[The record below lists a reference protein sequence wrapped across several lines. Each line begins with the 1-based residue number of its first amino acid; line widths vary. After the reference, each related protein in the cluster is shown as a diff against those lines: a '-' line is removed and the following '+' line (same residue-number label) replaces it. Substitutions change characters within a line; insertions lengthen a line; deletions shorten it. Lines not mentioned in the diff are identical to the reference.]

1 MSFIQKFAPA
11 AALTL
16 AVALSATSATA
27 EWRGWNFFDA
37 DYPTGVAM
45 DAFTDKLAELS
56 DGELTGKTFHNGVL
70 GSGADAISQVRLG
83 ALEFSAISLGTL
95 GATVDEA
102 NVASLPFIFKNVDHM
117 HRVLDSE
124 IGAQISDAMADQGF
138 VPVSWYDS
146 GARSFYNT
154 ERPITAPADL
164 DGLKIRVMGNEI
176 FVNMVNDMGGN
187 GTPMAFGEVFQSLKT
202 GVIDG
207 AENNYPSYEST
218 NHFEVAQF
226 YSLTEH
232 LIIPDCLCVSKVIWD
247 GLSAE
252 QQAMV
257 TEAGQHS
264 QAVQRAEWAARVEAS
279 KAAIIEAGVVINA
292 IDDKTPFQN
301 AMASVYDGFIAQY
314 PDLEGLVNDIKNFD

>member
-16 AVALSATSATA
+16 AVALSATSAAA

-102 NVASLPFIFKNVDHM
+102 NVASLPFIFNNVDHM

-292 IDDKTPFQN
+292 IDDKTPFQD

>member
-16 AVALSATSATA
+16 AVALSATSAAA

-117 HRVLDSE
+117 HRVIDSE

-292 IDDKTPFQN
+292 IDDKTPFQD

>member
-164 DGLKIRVMGNEI
+164 EGLKIRVMGNEI

-292 IDDKTPFQN
+292 IDDKTPFQD